1 MSDTPSEKTSCAP
14 RESSGTSTASV
25 ACGPRTTPAA
35 TRTIIRGVRRK
46 SDTTWATSPAAR
58 TIAKVWMTSF
68 APTARILP
76 EGLDGERLQG
86 GLDLGAD
93 GACLVDERFGGGRAV
108 AVAVPGDRDQA
119 RRWWRDER
127 EDGDPLVARLDREE
141 GDAGDAHA
149 GGDETLHGPVVVRA
163 EDDLRPARADAQVR
177 LERPRRSGRA
187 RNPIREMP
195 AMSPGVGG
203 VPRVA
208 SSEPAGTSRT

>member
-127 EDGDPLVARLDREE
+127 EDGDRSSLGSIVRKGTQAMPTPAATRPCTVPLSSERK
-141 GDAGDAHA
+141 
-149 GGDETLHGPVVVRA
+149 TTCGPPAPTPRCA
-163 EDDLRPARADAQVR
+163 STSEALRQ
-177 LERPRRSGRA
+177 A